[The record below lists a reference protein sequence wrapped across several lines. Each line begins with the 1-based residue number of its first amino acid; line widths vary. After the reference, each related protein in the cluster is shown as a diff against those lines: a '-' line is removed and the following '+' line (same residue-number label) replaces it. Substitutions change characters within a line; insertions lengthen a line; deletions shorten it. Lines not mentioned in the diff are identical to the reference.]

1 MFCPLPLDFIVRG
14 FYIVFIDKAALTITL
29 RPHQERIIDRLQNYN
44 KGQVIVPTGGGKTLT
59 MIMDAKSS
67 MDRCNSGV
75 TTVVVAPRI
84 LLAEQLC
91 SEFMEVIDPNNSD
104 PYLHVMHVHSG
115 ETHYVS
121 TTKADK
127 IHLYAN
133 CARTMGEN
141 VIIFTSY
148 NSLQRIVD
156 ADIEVNTI
164 YFDEAHNSVKRN
176 FFPATEYFAENADR
190 CYFYTATPKH
200 SLTPKK
206 PGMNWSVYGQVLANI
221 PAPELVEGGYI
232 LPPKVVVKQL
242 PLIKGRKVMYADDCD
257 NLLETLDN
265 CKSVNVVDGLVDGS
279 SNLSKVLICARTTK
293 QIVNLLTHSD
303 FCSELYQRGYSW
315 MTITSKTG
323 AIIDGKKV
331 DREKFFET
339 LNTWGKDPEKKFV
352 VIHHSILSEGINVS
366 GLEAVIF
373 MRNMDYIGISQSIG
387 RVIRL
392 GSTEKTFGLVCIP
405 TYDTVGISTARKVQ
419 AVVDVVFNQGQ
430 PAISEIRR

>member
-1 MFCPLPLDFIVRG
+1 M
-14 FYIVFIDKAALTITL
+14 TITL
-29 RPHQERIIDRLQNYN
+29 RPHQERIIKRMSDYN

-59 MIMDAKSS
+59 MIVDTKRRH
-67 MDRCNSGV
+67 DVINNGT

-115 ETHYVS
+115 ETHHYS
-121 TTKADK
+121 NTKPVN
-127 IHLYAN
+127 IHVFAN
-133 CARTMGEN
+133 TARTMGEN
-141 VIIFTSY
+141 VIIFTTY
-148 NSLQRIVD
+148 NSLHRIME

-176 FFPATEYFAENADR
+176 FFPATEHFSEVSER
-190 CYFYTATPKH
+190 SYFYTATPKH
-200 SLTPKK
+200 SLTVKK
-206 PGMNWSVYGQVLANI
+206 PGMNWGHVYGQVLVNV
-221 PAPELVEGGYI
+221 PAPELVDGGYI

-242 PLIKGRKVMYADDCD
+242 PLIKGRKVMYAEDAD
-257 NLLETLDN
+257 NLLETIDDN
-265 CKSVNVVDGLVDGS
+265 NI
-279 SNLSKVLICARTTK
+279 SKTLICARTTK
-293 QIVNLLTHSD
+293 QIMGLISQSD

-331 DREKFFET
+331 DREKFFDT
-339 LNTWGKDPEKKFV
+339 LNTWGKDDTKKFV

-366 GLEAVIF
+366 GLESVIF

-405 TYDTVGISTARKVQ
+405 TYDTVGISTAKKVQ